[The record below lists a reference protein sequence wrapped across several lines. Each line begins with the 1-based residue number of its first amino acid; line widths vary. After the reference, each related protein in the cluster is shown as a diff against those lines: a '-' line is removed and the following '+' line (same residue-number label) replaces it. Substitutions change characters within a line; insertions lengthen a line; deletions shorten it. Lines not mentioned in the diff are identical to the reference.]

1 MRVVLC
7 VVMVLACVPAAWGQA
22 ITGFTGGSEYD
33 SYYGS
38 VAGDVIGWRF
48 TVSAPMVVT
57 NLGVWNGDQ
66 TGGVESPHQ
75 VGIWDSSQTLL
86 TSGTVDGTG
95 TVAGDFIYTAVAAAT
110 LSPGETYTIGA
121 LYVTADNDYYISSAS
136 SITTAPE
143 VTFGGAVFP
152 SAGELGFVYPTE
164 DSGPTSYGR
173 FGPNFFFADVPVEMM
188 TFTVD

>member
-22 ITGFTGGSEYD
+22 ITGFTGGSEYA

-38 VAGDVIGWRF
+38 VGGDVIGWRF
-48 TVSAPMVVT
+48 TVSAPMVIT
-57 NLGVWNGDQ
+57 QLGVWNADQ
-66 TGGVESPHQ
+66 TGAIESPHQ

-86 TSGTVDGTG
+86 TSGTVDATG
-95 TVAGDFIYTAVAAAT
+95 TVAGDWIYTAVAATT

-121 LYVTADNDYYISSAS
+121 IYTPDDLDYYISSATAA
-136 SITTAPE
+136 TTHPN
-143 VTFGGAVFP
+143 VTWTGSVYP
-152 SAGELGFVYPTE
+152 LAGDLGFAFPE
-164 DSGPTSYGR
+164 SDSASFGR

>member
-1 MRVVLC
+1 MRAILC
-7 VVMVLACVPAAWGQA
+7 VVMVMACVPAAWGQA
-22 ITGFTGGSEYD
+22 ITGFSGGSEYE

-38 VAGDVIGWRF
+38 LAGDVVGWRF
-48 TVSAPMVVT
+48 TVSAPIVVT
-57 NLGVWNGDQ
+57 HLGVWNADQ
-66 TGGVESPHQ
+66 TGGAEAAHQ

-86 TSGTVDGTG
+86 TSGTVDATG
-95 TVAGDFIYTAVAAAT
+95 TVAGDWIYTTVAAAT

-121 LYVTADNDYYISSAS
+121 LYVSGAGDFYISSAS
-136 SITTAPE
+136 SMTTAPE
-143 VTFGGAVFP
+143 ITFGGAVYPFE
-152 SAGELGFVYPTE
+152 GELGFVYPTE